1 MGTMAKKI
9 NVLLIETGIT
19 KQELARRLETTPSNI
34 SGKLKRDNFS
44 ERELQEIAAACGASF
59 EGSFIITGTGKKIV

>member
-9 NVLLIETGIT
+9 NLLLIETGMS
-19 KQELARRLETTPSNI
+19 KKELAERLETSPSNL

-44 ERELQEIAAACGASF
+44 ESELQEIAAACGARF
-59 EGSFIITGTGKKIV
+59 EGCFTILDTGKQI

>member
-9 NVLLIETGIT
+9 NMLLIEMDIT
-19 KQELARRLETTPSNI
+19 KQELAQRLGTTPSNL

-44 ERELQEIAAACGASF
+44 EAELQDIAAACGATF
-59 EGSFIITGTGKKIV
+59 ESHFITSTGKQI

>member
-9 NVLLIETGIT
+9 NMLLIETDIS
-19 KQELARRLETTPSNI
+19 KKELAKRLGTTPSNI

-44 ERELQEIAAACGASF
+44 EAELQEIAKACGAAY
-59 EGSFIITGTGKKIV
+59 EGIFTITSTGKQI

>member
-9 NVLLIETGIT
+9 NVLLIETGIS
-19 KQELARRLETTPSNI
+19 KQELARRLGTVPSNI

-44 ERELQEIAAACGASF
+44 EAELQEIAAACGAEF
-59 EGSFIITGTGKKIV
+59 EGYFITNTGKKI

>member
-9 NVLLIETGIT
+9 NVLLIETGLT
-19 KQELARRLETTPSNI
+19 KKELALRIGTTPSNL

-44 ERELQEIAAACGASF
+44 ETELQEIAAACGAVF
-59 EGSFIITGTGKKIV
+59 EGNFITNSGKQI

>member
-9 NVLLIETGIT
+9 NMLLIEQEIT
-19 KQELARRLETTPSNI
+19 KQELAKRLGTTPSNI

-44 ERELQEIAAACGASF
+44 EAELQEIAKACGATF
-59 EGSFIITGTGKKIV
+59 EGTFIITDTGKQI

>member
-9 NVLLIETGIT
+9 NILLLETGLSKT
-19 KQELARRLETTPSNI
+19 ELADRLGTVPSNI

-44 ERELQEIAAACGASF
+44 EKELQDIAAACGAEF
-59 EGSFIITGTGKKIV
+59 EGSFIIKSNGKKI